1 MTLAFQDTTKTGGP
15 AVRPIVR
22 LWFWSLAL
30 AVLAMVV
37 VGGATRLTDSGL
49 SIVEWRPVTGVLPPF
64 STEAWLLELEK
75 YRQIPE
81 YQQINRGMSLE
92 EFKFIYWWE
101 WGHRFLGRLVG
112 VLFLIPFIFFLWRGW
127 LDRKTMWLSL
137 AAFGLG
143 GIQGAIGWWMVAS
156 GLTERVD
163 VSPYRLATHLGLAT
177 VIFGYLVW
185 LAQRGQAGARLVAH
199 ASHRLG
205 SLRVGAILFAV
216 LLFVQM
222 ILGAFVA
229 GIDAGFAYREWPTM
243 GGMLIPDL
251 MYGMEPWWRNLFEDV
266 TTVQF
271 NHRMMGYIV
280 LIVALIQTALALA
293 VLSPG
298 GARVV
303 AALLGL
309 GVTMQAG
316 LGIATLL
323 TGVPISAALAHQ
335 ALAIVLIGLA
345 VTHLRQVWAIQPD
358 RVAEPPSQMETAR
371 A

>member
-1 MTLAFQDTTKTGGP
+1 MNVAAEDTAKTAQS
-15 AVRPIVR
+15 AVRF
-22 LWFWSLAL
+22 WFWSLAL

-49 SIVEWRPVTGVLPPF
+49 SIVEWRPVTGILPPL

-92 EFKFIYWWE
+92 AFKFIYWWE

-112 VLFLIPFIFFLWRGW
+112 VLFLIPFVIFLWRGW
-127 LDRKTMWLSL
+127 LDRRTMWLSL
-137 AAFGLG
+137 IAFGLG
-143 GIQGAIGWWMVAS
+143 GLQGAIGWWMVAS

-177 VIFGYLVW
+177 VIFAYLVW
-185 LAQRGQAGARLVAH
+185 LAQRGQAGARLVWQAGP
-199 ASHRLG
+199 RLG
-205 SLRVGAILFAV
+205 RLRAGALVVAA

-229 GIDAGFAYREWPTM
+229 GLDAGLTYREWPTM
-243 GGMLIPDL
+243 DGMLIPDQ
-251 MYGMEPWWRNLFEDV
+251 MYAMEPWWRSLFEDV

-280 LIVALIQTALALA
+280 LIAALVQTALALSA
-293 VLSPG
+293 LSPG
-298 GARVV
+298 PARVV
-303 AALLGL
+303 AGLLGL
-309 GVTMQAG
+309 GVIVQAG

-323 TGVPISAALAHQ
+323 TGVPIMAALAHQ
-335 ALAIVLIGLA
+335 ALAIILIGLA
-345 VTHLRQVWAIQPD
+345 VTHLRQIWAAERDP
-358 RVAEPPSQMETAR
+358 VAEDAPHMETAR
-371 A
+371 V